1 MQQEMEVVAAP
12 GFQSPGHM
20 RQIAGWKALYL
31 SSIAVRTLRS
41 RANCPSQRRQ
51 FVIAG
56 CAILFLLGTVP
67 LLHSREHKRKITTQ
81 DHGLGFST
89 EISSPESEV
98 LHAVEVIV
106 NNGIIQGSKEYN
118 KDKYIENA
126 SAATSSPLFPE
137 WKEPGKVYYKVRTG
151 VLAPLNFKES
161 KDEGT
166 LAVRYV
172 VQSKDASKTIL
183 RIDAVFV
190 EDFHR
195 TVHPSDGSVENAECQ
210 EIENQVD
217 AVETEKRQSEEREK
231 QRQEK
236 LGGQE
241 LERKRLADEASA
253 LAAAQTS
260 AQTLDQHL
268 EYLRHQAER
277 VVKAPGGQLK
287 SAPFHSA
294 TNVRSLEAG
303 AEVVILIVTPYWYG
317 VETTDGQHGW
327 INRGQLEPLP

>member
-1 MQQEMEVVAAP
+1 MGEVAAP
-12 GFQSPGHM
+12 GFQSPGHV
-20 RQIAGWKALYL
+20 RQIAGWNVFCR
-31 SSIAVRTLRS
+31 SSIAVGTTRS
-41 RANCPSQRRQ
+41 LATRVLQSNQ
-51 FVIAG
+51 FLIAG
-56 CAILFLLGTVP
+56 SAILFLLWMVP
-67 LLHSREHKRKITTQ
+67 PLHGREHKRKVASEIY
-81 DHGLGFST
+81 GLVFST
-89 EISSPESEV
+89 EITSPESEV
-98 LHAVEVIV
+98 LKAVEAIV
-106 NNGIIQGSKEYN
+106 NNGIIQGSKEFN

-126 SAATSSPLFPE
+126 GAAASSPMFPE

-151 VLAPLNFKES
+151 VLAPLNFKDS

-172 VQSKDASKTIL
+172 VQSKDESKTIL

-195 TVHPSDGSVENAECQ
+195 TVHPSNGSVESAECQ
-210 EIENQVD
+210 EVENQID
-217 AVETEKRQSEEREK
+217 AAEAEKQTAEREE

-236 LGGQE
+236 LAGQT

-268 EYLRHQAER
+268 EMLRRQAER

-294 TNVRSLEAG
+294 TKVKSLEAG

>member
-1 MQQEMEVVAAP
+1 MEHEMGEVAAP
-12 GFQSPGHM
+12 GFQNPGQV
-20 RQIAGWKALYL
+20 RQIPAWKAFRRLL
-31 SSIAVRTLRS
+31 IAVETSRS
-41 RANCPSQRRQ
+41 LATRLPQRNQ
-51 FVIAG
+51 FFIAG
-56 CAILFLLGTVP
+56 SAILLLLWVVP
-67 LLHSREHKRKITTQ
+67 PLHGREHKRKVASENY
-81 DHGLGFST
+81 GLGFST
-89 EISSPESEV
+89 EIASPESEV
-98 LHAVEVIV
+98 LKAVEAIV
-106 NNGIIQGSKEYN
+106 SNGIIQGSKEFN

-126 SAATSSPLFPE
+126 GAATSSPLFPE
-137 WKEPGKVYYKVRTG
+137 WKEPGKVYYKVRTD
-151 VLAPLNFKES
+151 VLAPLNFKDS

-172 VQSKDASKTIL
+172 VQSKDESKTVL

-195 TVHPSDGSVENAECQ
+195 TVHPSDGSVESAECQ
-210 EIENQVD
+210 DIENQID
-217 AVETEKRQSEEREK
+217 AVEAEKKQSEEREK
-231 QRQEK
+231 QHLQK
-236 LGGQE
+236 LAGEE
-241 LERKRLADEASA
+241 LERKRLADETSG
-253 LAAAQTS
+253 LAAAQTA

-268 EYLRHQAER
+268 EVLRHQAER

-294 TNVRSLEAG
+294 TNVKSLEAG

>member
-1 MQQEMEVVAAP
+1 VAAV
-12 GFQSPGHM
+12 S
-20 RQIAGWKALYL
+20 
-31 SSIAVRTLRS
+31 
-41 RANCPSQRRQ
+41 
-51 FVIAG
+51 
-56 CAILFLLGTVP
+56 AILFLLGTAPP
-67 LLHSREHKRKITTQ
+67 LHGREHKRKISSQ
-81 DHGLGFST
+81 DYGLGFST
-89 EISSPESEV
+89 EISSPENEV
-98 LHAVEVIV
+98 LQAVEAIV

-118 KDKYIENA
+118 KDKYIEHA
-126 SAATSSPLFPE
+126 SAATSSPWFPE
-137 WKEPGKVYYKVRTG
+137 WKEPGKVYYKVRSG

-195 TVHPSDGSVENAECQ
+195 TVHPSDGSVESAECQ
-210 EIENQVD
+210 DVENQID
-217 AVETEKRQSEEREK
+217 AVAAGKKQSQELEK
-231 QRQEK
+231 QRLEK
-236 LGGQE
+236 LAGQE
-241 LERKRLADEASA
+241 LERKRLADETSA
-253 LAAAQTS
+253 LAAAQSS
-260 AQTLDQHL
+260 AQTLDQRL
-268 EYLRHQAER
+268 AYLRHQAER
-277 VVKAPGGQLK
+277 VIKAPGGQLK

-294 TNVRSLEAG
+294 TNVKSLEGG

>member
-1 MQQEMEVVAAP
+1 MVAAL
-12 GFQSPGHM
+12 GFQSPGPM
-20 RQIAGWKALYL
+20 RQIAGWKPFRRL
-31 SSIAVRTLRS
+31 SVAVGTTRSLARRPPRRDHFLIAISIL
-41 RANCPSQRRQ
+41 P
-51 FVIAG
+51 
-56 CAILFLLGTVP
+56 FLLWIVP
-67 LLHSREHKRKITTQ
+67 PLHGRDHRRKIAAQ
-81 DHGLGFST
+81 DYSLGFST

-98 LHAVEVIV
+98 LQAVEAIV

-126 SAATSSPLFPE
+126 TAAASSPLFPE
-137 WKEPGKVYYKVRTG
+137 WKEPGKVYYKVRTA

-172 VQSKDASKTIL
+172 VQSKDASKSLL

-195 TVHPSDGSVENAECQ
+195 IAHPSDGSVENAECQ
-210 EIENQVD
+210 EIENQID
-217 AVETEKRQSEEREK
+217 GVEAEKKQGEEREK
-231 QRQEK
+231 QNQDK
-236 LGGQE
+236 LAAQA
-241 LERKRLADEASA
+241 LERKRLADEAFA

-277 VVKAPGGQLK
+277 VVRAPGGELK

-294 TNVRSLEAG
+294 SKVKSLEAG

-327 INRGQLEPLP
+327 VNREQLEPLP

>member
-1 MQQEMEVVAAP
+1 MSAILLLLWAAP
-12 GFQSPGHM
+12 L
-20 RQIAGWKALYL
+20 LY
-31 SSIAVRTLRS
+31 
-41 RANCPSQRRQ
+41 
-51 FVIAG
+51 G
-56 CAILFLLGTVP
+56 
-67 LLHSREHKRKITTQ
+67 REHKRKISSQ
-81 DHGLGFST
+81 DYGLGFST
-89 EISSPESEV
+89 EISSPENEV
-98 LHAVEVIV
+98 LQAVDAIV

-195 TVHPSDGSVENAECQ
+195 TVHTSDGSVESAECQ
-210 EIENQVD
+210 DVENQID
-217 AVETEKRQSEEREK
+217 AVAAEKKQSQELEK
-231 QRQEK
+231 QRLEK
-236 LGGQE
+236 MAGQE
-241 LERKRLADEASA
+241 LERKRLANEASA
-253 LAAAQTS
+253 LAAAQSS
-260 AQTLDQHL
+260 AQTLDQRL
-268 EYLRHQAER
+268 AYLRHQAER
-277 VVKAPGGQLK
+277 VIKAPGGQLK

-294 TNVRSLEAG
+294 TNVKSLEGG

>member
-1 MQQEMEVVAAP
+1 MQKEMEVVAAP

-20 RQIAGWKALYL
+20 RQIAGWRARYL
-31 SSIAVRTLRS
+31 SSSAVGTLS
-41 RANCPSQRRQ
+41 PRANRRRPPNR
-51 FVIAG
+51 FVIVAS
-56 CAILFLLGTVP
+56 AILFLLWAIPP
-67 LLHSREHKRKITTQ
+67 LHGGEHKRKVRNE
-81 DHGLGFST
+81 DYGLGFST
-89 EISSPESEV
+89 EIPSPESEV
-98 LHAVEVIV
+98 LQAVEAIV

-137 WKEPGKVYYKVRTG
+137 WKEPGTVYYKVRTS

-161 KDEGT
+161 RDEGT

-172 VQSKDASKTIL
+172 VQSKDASKSIL
-183 RIDAVFV
+183 RIDALFV
-190 EDFHR
+190 EDFRH
-195 TVHPSDGSVENAECQ
+195 TVHPSDGSVENAECK
-210 EIENQVD
+210 EIQDQID
-217 AVETEKRQSEEREK
+217 AVEAEKKQNEESEK
-231 QRQEK
+231 QRREK
-236 LGGQE
+236 LAGEG
-241 LERKRLADEASA
+241 LERRRLADEAAA

-268 EYLRHQAER
+268 DSLRHQAER

-294 TNVRSLEAG
+294 SNVQSLEAG

-327 INRGQLEPLP
+327 INRGELEPLP